1 MLKGYKYDKTSQK
14 YKDYKIRRAKALA
27 QKTWERLDALH
38 KKKIV
43 K

>member
-14 YKDYKIRRAKALA
+14 YKDYKQRRRKKLE
-27 QKTWERLDALH
+27 QKTWERLDALN
-38 KKKIV
+38 KKKLP